1 MTHRKFLGRLA
12 AALMIVPLAGAA
24 LADPLR
30 IAIANFGEH
39 PQLNAVAD
47 GFRAEIVASGLAEG
61 TDVVFSVHHVNFDAT
76 LIPQMLSVIDAG
88 NPDLVLAIT
97 TPVAQNLLNAA
108 GNADYPLVFAAVTD
122 PVRAGLVPS
131 WEEGGPNMSGASDGF
146 DIPATLQFARAV
158 FPEAQTL
165 GIPYNPGEANDVA
178 MLESFHAAAEGS
190 GLRIVSVGIDT
201 TNEIP
206 QRILALSREADI
218 IYGPA
223 SNLIQPAIAAV
234 AATAN
239 EARVPVLNT
248 DDGAVRDG
256 LVPLAFTVS
265 YGQIGHNA
273 GRVALRAL
281 AGEPMA
287 QIAPARPAY
296 EDHSITISRSVMA
309 AIGAEIPA
317 SFENCDCI
325 VD

>member
-1 MTHRKFLGRLA
+1 MTPRKFLGRLA
-12 AALMIVPLAGAA
+12 GTLMMVPIATSA

-39 PQLNAVAD
+39 PALNAVVE

-61 TDVVFSVHHVNFDAT
+61 TDVVFSVHHVNFDTT
-76 LIPQMLSVIDAG
+76 LIPQMLSVIEAG
-88 NPDLVLAIT
+88 NPDLVLSIT
-97 TPVAQNLLNAA
+97 TPVSQNLLNAA
-108 GNADYPLVFAAVTD
+108 GNASYPLVFAAVTD

-131 WEEGGPNMSGASDGF
+131 WEAGGPNMSGASDGF
-146 DIPATLQFARAV
+146 DIAATLRFAREL
-158 FPEAQTL
+158 FPQAQTL

-178 MLESFHAAAEGS
+178 MLESFQAAAEGS
-190 GLRIVSVGIDT
+190 GLRIVSVGIDN

-206 QRILALSREADI
+206 QRIMALSREADI

-234 AATAN
+234 AAAAN

-248 DDGAVRDG
+248 DADAVRDG
-256 LVPLAFTVS
+256 LVPAAFTVS
-265 YGQIGHNA
+265 YQQIGHNA

-287 QIAPARPAY
+287 QIAPSRPAY
-296 EDHSITISRSVMA
+296 EDHSITISRSAMA
-309 AIGAEIPA
+309 AVGAEIPA
-317 SFENCDCI
+317 SFADCGCI
-325 VD
+325 LD